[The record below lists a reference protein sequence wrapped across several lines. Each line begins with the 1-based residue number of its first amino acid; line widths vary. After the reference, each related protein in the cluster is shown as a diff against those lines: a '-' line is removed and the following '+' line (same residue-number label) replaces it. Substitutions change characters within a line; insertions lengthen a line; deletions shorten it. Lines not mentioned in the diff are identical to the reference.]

1 MPAKSKHKTNH
12 VSITI
17 TKELKKTLHEY
28 KEQPNENYTQLI
40 NRLIKEVEVLQNE
53 LDKHN

>member
-1 MPAKSKHKTNH
+1 MREETTIKLYKS
-12 VSITI
+12 
-17 TKELKKTLHEY
+17 TKELLNSY
-28 KEQPNENYTQLI
+28 KILKRESYNDLI

>member
-53 LDKHN
+53 FDKHN

>member
-17 TKELKKTLHEY
+17 TRDLKKTLHEY

-40 NRLIKEVEVLQNE
+40 NRLITEVEELQSE
-53 LDKHN
+53 LNKSK